1 MDRLSI
7 FLTLA
12 VGSVVTGSLIVAVL
26 SLGWY
31 SWFAIGA
38 AVLAGFLLTWP
49 LSYAISRRIKRQ
61 DRNWDETKVDKVHG
75 VVPEPSAP
83 EV

>member
-7 FLTLA
+7 FLTII
-12 VGSVVTGSLIVAVL
+12 VGAMIAGSLVIVIL

-31 SWFAIGA
+31 SWPAIGGA
-38 AVLAGFLLTWP
+38 AALGAVLTWP
-49 LSYAISRRIKRQ
+49 ASYAISRRIKRQ
-61 DRNWDETKVDKVHG
+61 DPNWDATKVDQVEG
-75 VVPEPSAP
+75 IIPDPSAR